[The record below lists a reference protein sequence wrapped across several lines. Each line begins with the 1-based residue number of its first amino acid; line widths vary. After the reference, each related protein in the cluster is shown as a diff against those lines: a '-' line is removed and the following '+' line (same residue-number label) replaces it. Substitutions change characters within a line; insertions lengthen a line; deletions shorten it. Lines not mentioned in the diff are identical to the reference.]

1 MGQEYFINSQQLESQ
16 VRKLLPSQGGIG
28 AGINLSAS
36 TQIIPIVDLTESA
49 EGSSLRQD
57 LQRAISF
64 SNVTSFNFQNTSGT
78 ILNTTGYW
86 QIQGTVA
93 GQSDVGSSTDTSL
106 ILTDGASSKVLF
118 QTETITNP
126 GSQFFGFFIHPF
138 IIKLEAGD
146 SLLGTADLYSRLSGS
161 CNQIADVNGVLT

>member
-1 MGQEYFINSQQLESQ
+1 MGQEFFINSQQLESKI
-16 VRKLLPSQGGIG
+16 RSLLPSQGGIG
-28 AGINLSAS
+28 AGFDLSAS
-36 TQIIPIVDLTESA
+36 TQIIPIVDVTESA
-49 EGSSLRQD
+49 EGSNLRED
-57 LQRAISF
+57 LQRAISHT
-64 SNVTSFNFQNTSGT
+64 NATSFNLQNTSST

-106 ILTDGASSKVLF
+106 VINDGTTSKVLF

-138 IIKLEAGD
+138 VIKLEAGD
-146 SLLGTADLYSRLSGS
+146 SLIGSADLYSRLSGTA
-161 CNQIADVNGVLT
+161 NQIADINGNLT